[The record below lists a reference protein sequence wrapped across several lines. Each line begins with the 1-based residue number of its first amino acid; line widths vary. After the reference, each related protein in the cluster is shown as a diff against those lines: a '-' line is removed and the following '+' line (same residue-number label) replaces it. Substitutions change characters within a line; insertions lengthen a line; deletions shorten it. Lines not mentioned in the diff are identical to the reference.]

1 MMQATIPC
9 ILVVGCADVGKKT
22 LILRITGSSDQQV
35 PILWTIDTKY
45 YIAQAKFVSR
55 ECSSDNS
62 QLSRDCES
70 LILVFD
76 AEREETFRAAK
87 QWLADQNINPEISL
101 LVANKSELLRHDGGA
116 VQRQPWHGEA
126 QDWCCEHLFEYI
138 EVISGDLH
146 FVNALLEWCSA
157 LNAHPMQ
164 ALIAS
169 HLSLSLSQPHF
180 IIYLQV
186 SAADEEADESLQL
199 DGDPQGVKRV
209 LEALEAH
216 TWPGLRLKAN
226 QNGSSISNGTHVSAA
241 NASELP
247 NSGEHGPHSQAG
259 SNHRQYWADQAEVE
273 RAQSSM
279 QEPAGTEPDELSA
292 RAAGE
297 TDLPL
302 GSGTNGQNGIAAPAG
317 SQSEQEVELENFEAM
332 LGRLSDARHQFQGI
346 PDDERRARAAAFAM
360 QMMESLGLDDDDDL
374 DVDDDSSIGN

>member
-1 MMQATIPC
+1 MGSR
-9 ILVVGCADVGKKT
+9 ILICWDKAASRSEQN
-22 LILRITGSSDQQV
+22 LSSIV
-35 PILWTIDTKY
+35 
-45 YIAQAKFVSR
+45 
-55 ECSSDNS
+55 
-62 QLSRDCES
+62 
-70 LILVFD
+70 
-76 AEREETFRAAK
+76 
-87 QWLADQNINPEISL
+87 SL
-101 LVANKSELLRHDGGA
+101 LSPFLNGTRIDLLD
-116 VQRQPWHGEA
+116 VRQPWHGEA

-138 EVISGDLH
+138 E
-146 FVNALLEWCSA
+146 
-157 LNAHPMQ
+157 
-164 ALIAS
+164 
-169 HLSLSLSQPHF
+169 
-180 IIYLQV
+180 V

-247 NSGEHGPHSQAG
+247 NS
-259 SNHRQYWADQAEVE
+259 
-273 RAQSSM
+273 
-279 QEPAGTEPDELSA
+279 
-292 RAAGE
+292 GE